1 MDKVKLITILCNNH
15 NANMRKKNFREL
27 FGADNSSFSRSGLM
41 LIDSDEL
48 FKELQSKEVQILDF

>member
-1 MDKVKLITILCNNH
+1 MNTNKVKLITILCNNH

-27 FGADNSSFSRSGLM
+27 FNDSFSRNGLM

-48 FKELQSKEVQILDF
+48 FEEMKASLLI

>member
-15 NANMRKKNFREL
+15 NANMRKNNFREL
-27 FGADNSSFSRSGLM
+27 FGADNDSFSRNGLM

-48 FKELQSKEVQILDF
+48 FKELQKWK